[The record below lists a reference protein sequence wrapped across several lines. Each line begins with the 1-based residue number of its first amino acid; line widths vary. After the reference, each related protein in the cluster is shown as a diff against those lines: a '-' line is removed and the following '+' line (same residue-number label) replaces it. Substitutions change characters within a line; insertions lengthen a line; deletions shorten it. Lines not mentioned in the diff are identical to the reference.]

1 MKPKDSFISIPTLEL
16 TGAALSVKISKM
28 LRENFKNFKN
38 DYDIFW
44 TDGQVVLG
52 YTNSDVRPF
61 KVLVANRVQQICN
74 HTSMK
79 QWHFIKSS
87 NNPADDAFVA

>member
-44 TDGQVVLG
+44 TDGQVVLD

-79 QWHFIKSS
+79 Q
-87 NNPADDAFVA
+87 